1 MSQNSHQTPPVR
13 RVLML
18 GYENAQVI
26 DIAGPM
32 QIFTN
37 ALGPDGKPAYAAEI
51 VAPKPGPVR
60 TTGGITLLAD
70 RAIGE
75 IGDDD
80 LVGLDTFI
88 VSGGF
93 GSRALAHDAEVLDFI
108 RRASASA
115 RRTVSICTGALLL
128 AAAGLL
134 DGRRAATHWA
144 FAARMKR
151 DYPDVD
157 VDDDAI
163 YVRDGNVWTSAGVTA
178 GMDLALALVEDD
190 LGREQALLIA
200 RHLVMFLMRPGGQ
213 SQFSAQLAAQSVDD
227 ERIAPIC
234 SHIVENPR
242 GNFTVPSL
250 AKLAH
255 MSERTFARRFTAA
268 TGTTPALFVERARL
282 DDARRRL
289 SDSGLPLET
298 IAHDA
303 GFGGGERMR
312 RAFLRHLGVT
322 PNRYRERFQ
331 TARRP
336 IASARGEYPHVS

>member
-1 MSQNSHQTPPVR
+1 M
-13 RVLML
+13 
-18 GYENAQVI
+18 
-26 DIAGPM
+26 
-32 QIFTN
+32 
-37 ALGPDGKPAYAAEI
+37 
-51 VAPKPGPVR
+51 R
-60 TTGGITLLAD
+60 TTGGILLLPD
-70 RAIGE
+70 RAIGD
-75 IGDDD
+75 IDDDD
-80 LVGLDTFI
+80 LSGVDTFI
-88 VSGGF
+88 VAGGY
-93 GSRALAHDAEVLDFI
+93 GSRALAHDASVLEFI
-108 RRASASA
+108 RRASARA

-134 DGRRAATHWA
+134 EGKRAATHWA
-144 FAARMKR
+144 YAATLKR
-151 DYPDVD
+151 DYPGIE

-163 YVRDGNVWTSAGVTA
+163 YIRDGDLWTSAGVTA

-213 SQFSAQLAAQSVDD
+213 SQFSAQLAAQAVGD
-227 ERIAPIC
+227 ERIALIC
-234 SHIVENPR
+234 SHIVESPR
-242 GNFTVPSL
+242 GDLTVPAL
-250 AKLAH
+250 ASRAH
-255 MSERTFARRFTAA
+255 MSERTFARRFAAA

-289 SDSGLPLET
+289 SDSALPLET

-336 IASARGEYPHVS
+336 IFIAAGEDTHVS